1 MYHASA
7 GMEFPADACP
17 LEQRPQAP
25 AAAQPARR
33 APTSMGAAPRTPHQ
47 DAAQG
52 AVVGQDARATQD
64 RPGVVV
70 LGMHRSGTS
79 AVTRAL
85 NLLGLT
91 ICPPADL
98 IGAHP
103 TNPAGHW
110 ESRTLVECN
119 NAILKAVGAR
129 SWCPPPP
136 GWAWISTPAV
146 QDLIPLCRAAFRAV
160 HPSPPWVW
168 KDPRTCLTADLWLP
182 LLQAPPAIVLVVREP
197 LQIARSVNA
206 RDSFPLPLCLA
217 LWERYLREAMRSAA
231 GLPVWVTWFDQLLD
245 DAQGWMAAAARYL
258 RSTGIRPAGR
268 AVDPV
273 AAAKGIDPRLR
284 HHGEYETESQ
294 LLSTEQHR
302 LRDLLRELTGVHP
315 SFALPKLPEEAAD
328 NERCFAAIRPSSP

>member
-1 MYHASA
+1 MYHDSV
-7 GMEFPADACP
+7 GREFRADAGP
-17 LEQRPQAP
+17 LGKRPQAP
-25 AAAQPARR
+25 TVPQPARR
-33 APTSMGAAPRTPHQ
+33 GAASTVAAARTPSQ
-47 DAAQG
+47 DAAQEPVG
-52 AVVGQDARATQD
+52 GQDARATPD
-64 RPGVVV
+64 RSGVVV

-85 NLLGLT
+85 NLLGLS
-91 ICPPADL
+91 ICPPTDL

-103 TNPAGHW
+103 TNPTGHW

-119 NAILKAVGAR
+119 NAILKAAGAR

-136 GWAWISTPAV
+136 GPAWISTPPV

-182 LLQAPPAIVLVVREP
+182 LLQAPPAIVLVAREP

-206 RDSFPLPLCLA
+206 RDSFALPLCLA
-217 LWERYLREAMRSAA
+217 LWERYLREAMRSAV

-245 DAQGWMAAAARYL
+245 HAQGWAAAAARFL
-258 RSTGIRPAGR
+258 GNIGIRPVGGA
-268 AVDPV
+268 ADPS
-273 AAAKGIDPRLR
+273 AAARELDPRLR
-284 HHGEYETESQ
+284 HHGEHDTENH

-302 LRDLLRELTGVHP
+302 LRDLLRDLTGVHP
-315 SFALPKLPEEAAD
+315 SFALPKLPEETAS
-328 NERCFAAIRPSSP
+328 NEQHFAAVRPS

>member
-1 MYHASA
+1 MHHDSV
-7 GMEFPADACP
+7 GGEFRADAGP
-17 LEQRPQAP
+17 LGEWPQAP
-25 AAAQPARR
+25 MATQPARR
-33 APTSMGAAPRTPHQ
+33 APASSVAAPSAPPH
-47 DAAQG
+47 DAPQEHA
-52 AVVGQDARATQD
+52 VGQDGRATQD

-119 NAILKAVGAR
+119 NAILKAAGAR
-129 SWCPPPP
+129 SWCPLPP
-136 GWAWISTPAV
+136 GPEWISTPLV
-146 QDLIPLCRAAFRAV
+146 QDLIPLCRAAFRVV
-160 HPSPPWVW
+160 HPSAPWVW
-168 KDPRTCLTADLWLP
+168 KDPRICLTADLWLP

-206 RDSFPLPLCLA
+206 RDSFPLPLCLT
-217 LWERYLREAMRSAA
+217 LWERYLREAMRSAV

-245 DAQGWMAAAARYL
+245 DAEGWIVAASRFLGNTA
-258 RSTGIRPAGR
+258 IRPAGR
-268 AVDPV
+268 AVDPS
-273 AAAKGIDPRLR
+273 AAARELDPGLR
-284 HHGEYETESQ
+284 HHGEHDTESH
-294 LLSTEQHR
+294 LLSAEQHR

-315 SFALPKLPEEAAD
+315 SFALPKLPEETAG
-328 NERCFAAIRPSSP
+328 NERCFAAVRPS